1 MARVRSSI
9 PADRRRAPCK
19 KHGPA
24 AGRVAFHT
32 NRPNDQSSSQ
42 LATFCVTP
50 RSFGHAFDPTM
61 PFHKT
66 RLN

>member
-1 MARVRSSI
+1 MRSST

-19 KHGPA
+19 KHGPPA
-24 AGRVAFHT
+24 ARVAFHT
-32 NRPNDQSSSQ
+32 NRPNNQSSPR

-50 RSFGHAFDPTM
+50 RSFGYGFDPIM